1 MSHLNR
7 QITTLF
13 VTFVFVLL
21 TAVAY

>member
-21 TAVAY
+21 TTVAY